1 MRKMIVWGVIC
12 LWASVLVAGE
22 KIKLNVKTGLWQT
35 TSTTSVSGSL
45 GIPPEMA
52 AKLTPEQRAKFE
64 AAMKKEGG
72 GTPKTRTYKSCLTEK
87 DLTEDPFTDK
97 GQGEKMKCQET
108 VIHSTSTELEVR
120 ESCTDGTAKSDM
132 HMTFHASSAEHVT
145 GTGNVTTTMGGHT
158 MNSVMKMDSKWMSA
172 ACPAGTK

>member
-1 MRKMIVWGVIC
+1 MTRNILIWGVTC
-12 LWASVLVAGE
+12 LWASALVAGG

-35 TSTTSVSGSL
+35 TATTTLSGSL

-64 AAMKKEGG
+64 QAMKKEGS

-87 DLTEDPFTDK
+87 NLTEDPFTDK
-97 GQGEKMKCQET
+97 DQGKMKCQET
-108 VIHSTSTELEVR
+108 VIKSTSTDLEVR

-132 HMTFHASSAEHVT
+132 HMSFHAASAEHVI
-145 GTGNVTTTMGGHT
+145 GSGNVTTTMGGRT